1 LPAGLDDFDHTSLA
15 ELKETQLCAFVV
27 STYGDGDLPDSAE
40 GLWAFLKSAEGDETL
55 ASLRYVIFGL
65 GNSNYRQYNY
75 IAKTI
80 DARLRELGATR
91 LGNLGA
97 GDDGNGNTETDFL
110 RWGKETQTALQ
121 NILGLTE
128 QVQRYQPLFDVKK
141 DASIA
146 DDQLHYGVPVM
157 ASQAT
162 PTCALIKEAR
172 KLWETEDRLC
182 IHMELDLG
190 ANRQLKYKTGDH
202 LAVWPCNPDHEV
214 DVLLECLG
222 LSGRRHNPITVHE
235 IAVTTLGK
243 LPCLTPTTLDAL
255 FRNYIEVCG
264 RLSVDLISGL
274 AEFSPSSAVRTNLLE
289 VAEDPDTFKEMVNGP
304 QLTLTG
310 LLSQVSPGT
319 QWDIPLSF
327 LLERLKPMQP
337 RYYSIS
343 SSAVVNPRIA
353 TITAVVNKPAPERGD
368 NQSIPLSCHGLA
380 TGYLWAQERRL
391 NNNAS
396 NYENLSSY
404 ALNGPRRI
412 LSGEQIFCTTRQTS
426 FKMPTK
432 LSAPIIMIGAGT
444 GVAPFRAFVW
454 ERVQRSE
461 NEEVGRTLLFMG
473 FRNSGVDFIYKDD
486 RDRWQQSLKPEVFDY
501 WTACSRDDQQG
512 KKVYVQ
518 NLIDQHQ
525 DEVMDL
531 LEVTG
536 CRIFLCGS
544 ATMARDVV
552 DTLVRV
558 RCCWEGCS
566 RDDALAWVKK
576 LRQFGTLLEDVWG

>member
-1 LPAGLDDFDHTSLA
+1 M
-15 ELKETQLCAFVV
+15 KETQLCAFVV
-27 STYGDGDLPDSAE
+27 STYGDGDPPDSAE
-40 GLWAFLKSAEGDETL
+40 GLWAFLKSAEGDKTL
-55 ASLRYVIFGL
+55 ASLRYIIFGL

-75 IAKTI
+75 IAKTV
-80 DARLRELGATR
+80 DSRLRELGATR

-97 GDDGNGNTETDFL
+97 GDDANGNTETDFL
-110 RWGKETQTALQ
+110 CWRKETQTLLQ
-121 NILGLTE
+121 NVLGLTE
-128 QVQRYQPLFDVKK
+128 QVQRYQPLFDVKE
-141 DASIA
+141 DASIT

-162 PTCALIKEAR
+162 STRALIKEAR

-182 IHMELDLG
+182 IHIELDLG

-214 DVLLECLG
+214 DALLECLG
-222 LSGRRHNPITVHE
+222 LSERRHNTITVHE

-243 LPCLTPTTLDAL
+243 LPCPTPTTLDAL
-255 FRNYIEVCG
+255 LRNYIEICG
-264 RLSVDLISGL
+264 RLSMDLINGL
-274 AEFSPSSAVRTNLLE
+274 AEFSPSPTVRTKLLDI
-289 VAEDPDTFKEMVNGP
+289 ADSPDTFRNTVNGP
-304 QLTLTG
+304 QLTLAG
-310 LLSQVSPGT
+310 LLSQVSPGA

-353 TITAVVNKPAPERGD
+353 TITAVVNKPAPAHGS
-368 NQSIPLSCHGLA
+368 NPSINLSCHGLA
-380 TGYLWAQERRL
+380 TGYLWAQERGL
-391 NNNAS
+391 NNNGS

-404 ALNGPRRI
+404 ALDGPRGI
-412 LSGEQIFCTTRQTS
+412 LGGQQIFCTTRQTS

-432 LSAPIIMIGAGT
+432 LSAPIIMVGAGT
-444 GVAPFRAFVW
+444 GVAPFRAYVW
-454 ERVQRSE
+454 ERVQRSDH
-461 NEEVGRTLLFMG
+461 EEVGRTLLFMG
-473 FRNSGVDFIYKDD
+473 FRNSSVDFIYKDEW
-486 RDRWQQSLKPEVFDY
+486 DRWQKSLTPEVFDY

-518 NLIDQHQ
+518 NLIDQRQ

-558 RCCWEGCS
+558 RCRREGCS